1 MKQAFF
7 IADVHLDRE
16 YPGRKE
22 LLLSFLQMLR
32 SAGGDL
38 YILGDFFDFWA
49 NNKIVLKDNLA
60 VLSVLQE
67 IAARGSKIYMLIGN
81 RDLLLQQKALTPFG
95 ITLLGEEA
103 TIMLD
108 HKMIFLTHGHSLC
121 TGDVRFQRYKKRVW
135 PLYRFLDRILP
146 GWIENYLAGKFII
159 TSKKVIQSQA
169 QSRFQFSPS
178 ALASCFNRGV
188 DVIICGHAH
197 RAATETFDGK
207 LFYTLPAWDCGSGG
221 YLCYQQGAF
230 SLHDV
235 PARPHE
241 KG

>member
-1 MKQAFF
+1 MRQTFF

-16 YPGRKE
+16 YPERKE
-22 LLLSFLQMLR
+22 LLLSFLPVLR

-49 NNKIVLKDNLA
+49 NNKIVLKDNHE
-60 VLSVLQE
+60 VLLLLKELSE
-67 IAARGSKIYMLIGN
+67 RGSKIYMLIGN
-81 RDLLLQQKALTPFG
+81 RDLLLQQRALTPFG

-108 HKMIFLTHGHSLC
+108 NKMIFLTHGHSLC

-135 PLYRFLDRILP
+135 PLYRFFDRILP
-146 GWIENYLAGKFII
+146 GWIENYLAEKFII

-178 ALASCFNRGV
+178 ALAGCFNRGV

-221 YLCYQQGAF
+221 YLRYQQGVF

-235 PARPHE
+235 PARSHE

>member
-16 YPGRKE
+16 YPERKE

-49 NNKIVLKDNLA
+49 NNKIVLKDNHA

-67 IAARGSKIYMLIGN
+67 IAARGSNIYMLIGN

-108 HKMIFLTHGHSLC
+108 HKKVFLTHGHSLC
-121 TGDVRFQRYKKRVW
+121 TGDIRFQRYKKRVW

-146 GWIENYLAGKFII
+146 GRIENYLAGKFII

-178 ALASCFNRGV
+178 ALAGCFSRGV

-197 RAATETFDGK
+197 RAATENFDGK
-207 LFYTLPAWDCGSGG
+207 LFFTLPAWDHGSGG
-221 YLCYQQGAF
+221 YLRYQQEAF
-230 SLHDV
+230 SLHEV
-235 PARPHE
+235 STSSH
-241 KG
+241 

>member
-1 MKQAFF
+1 MRQAFF

-16 YPGRKE
+16 YPERKE
-22 LLLSFLQMLR
+22 LLLSFLYMLR
-32 SAGGDL
+32 AAGGDL

-49 NNKIVLKDNLA
+49 NNKIVLKDNQE
-60 VLSVLQE
+60 VLSLLKE
-67 IAARGSKIYMLIGN
+67 IAARGSKIYMIIGN

-103 TIMLD
+103 TIRLD
-108 HKMIFLTHGHSLC
+108 NKMILLTHGHSLC
-121 TGDVRFQRYKKRVW
+121 TGDLRFQRYKKRVW
-135 PLYRFLDRILP
+135 PLYRLLDRILP

-169 QSRFQFSPS
+169 QSRFQFSTE
-178 ALASCFNRGV
+178 ALAGCFNRGV

-221 YLCYQQGAF
+221 YLRYQQEAF

-235 PARPHE
+235 PARSH
-241 KG
+241 